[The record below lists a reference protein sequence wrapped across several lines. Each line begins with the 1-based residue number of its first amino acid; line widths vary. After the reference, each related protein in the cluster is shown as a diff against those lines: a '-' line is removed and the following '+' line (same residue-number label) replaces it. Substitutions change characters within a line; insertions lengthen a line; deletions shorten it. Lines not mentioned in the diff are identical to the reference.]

1 MPLEGVSRGFKDIS
15 FSFGK
20 HPISNDLVT
29 LSNESAISR
38 AVRNLVLTKIAERPF
53 NRDLGTKVKDALFEN
68 FDAITANIIEDEIR
82 FILNR
87 YEERI
92 TLREV
97 SVLHDNDSSIVECKI
112 QYEIVGRPNTL
123 QELTFA
129 LESVR

>member
-20 HPISNDLVT
+20 HPVSNDLVT
-29 LSNESAISR
+29 LTNESAISR

-53 NRDLGTKVKDALFEN
+53 NRDLGTKVKEALFEN
-68 FDAITANIIEDEIR
+68 FDAITASIIEDEIR
-82 FILNR
+82 FVLNR

-112 QYEIVGRPNTL
+112 QYEIVGRSETL

>member
-20 HPISNDLVT
+20 HPVSNDLVT
-29 LSNESAISR
+29 LTNESAISR

-53 NRDLGTKVKDALFEN
+53 NRDLGTKVKGALFEN
-68 FDAITANIIEDEIR
+68 FDAITASIIEDEIR
-82 FILNR
+82 FVLNR

-92 TLREV
+92 ALREV

-112 QYEIVGRPNTL
+112 QYEIVGRPETL

>member
-20 HPISNDLVT
+20 HPISNDLVALT
-29 LSNESAISR
+29 NESAISR

-92 TLREV
+92 TIRDV

-112 QYEIVGRPNTL
+112 KYEIVGRPETL

>member
-20 HPISNDLVT
+20 HPVSNDLVALT
-29 LSNESAISR
+29 NESAISR

-53 NRDLGTKVKDALFEN
+53 NRDLGTKVKEALFEN
-68 FDAITANIIEDEIR
+68 FDAITASIIEDEIR
-82 FILNR
+82 FVLNR

-112 QYEIVGRPNTL
+112 QYEIVGRSETL

>member
-20 HPISNDLVT
+20 HPVSNDLVT
-29 LSNESAISR
+29 LTNESAISR

-82 FILNR
+82 FVLNR

-112 QYEIVGRPNTL
+112 QYEIVGRQETL